1 MQMRLRNIG
10 GFKRVKRYVDH
21 KMGLLER
28 SDKSMSALY
37 GFMFSEQGN
46 ILFEETDGF
55 RIHRTTYGEA
65 QEEVERR
72 APHIRRI
79 VGAPDGSKVG
89 LYMENSPQWIV
100 AFWAILR
107 AGYCPLLLNTRF
119 SFAATEDILT
129 RYKVAAV
136 VTDGR
141 TFSVPSVQYADL
153 TGEAEP
159 CGGAFG
165 EEMYVLSSGTSS
177 VKLCAY
183 SGRELAGMIGNSR
196 YVLTR
201 NKRIKQHYRGELKLL
216 AFLPFSHIFGFVA
229 VYLWFGFFSRTFV
242 KLNDLAPQTILGTI
256 RRHRVTHI
264 FAVPLFWNTVYRR
277 ALAAIAER
285 GEKTQKRFK
294 KGLRLSALLGNTR
307 PGMRITARLFREVR
321 QNLFGESIRFMI
333 TGGSCISADVMKF
346 FNGIGYPLVNGYGMS
361 ETGITSVELSA
372 KRKQIVR
379 GSVGAPLP
387 SVRYHIGEGGRLFV
401 SGTTLARSVF
411 ENGVRLDI
419 QGGMYATADLA
430 VAKRGKYYLCGR
442 ADDLIVSVTGENLNP
457 VAVEEKLTPAAAR
470 ESCLAPREQ
479 ALPVFLVSVE
489 RSLPD
494 QTVRALVAEVKER
507 MARFGLSS
515 QIGGVCVVL
524 DPLIAADEFKLNRK
538 RIARAVADGTLTVWR
553 EGVRET
559 SDDGELTR
567 RVKGYFAVALGK
579 SADEIGT
586 DSDFFLDEGGASLE
600 YFALVTKLQEDF
612 SVPFSTDTGR
622 GATTVRAVVDY
633 LKERL

>member
-1 MQMRLRNIG
+1 MRLKNIG

-37 GFMFSEQGN
+37 GLMFSEREN
-46 ILFEETDGF
+46 VLFEETDGF
-55 RIHRTTYGEA
+55 RIRKTTYGEA
-65 QEEVERR
+65 QAEVEMR
-72 APHIRRI
+72 APHIRRL

-119 SFAATEDILT
+119 SAAATEDLLV

-136 VTDGR
+136 ITDGKA
-141 TFSVPSVQYADL
+141 FSVPSVLYSDL
-153 TGEAEP
+153 AGEAKP
-159 CGGAFG
+159 YSGTFG

-183 SGRELAGMIGNSR
+183 SGKELAEMIGNSR

-242 KLNDLAPQTILGTI
+242 KLNDLAPQTILNTI
-256 RRHRVTHI
+256 RLHRVTHI

-285 GEKTQKRFK
+285 GEKTQKRFQ
-294 KGLRLSALLGNTR
+294 KGLRLSAFLGNSR
-307 PGMRITARLFREVR
+307 LGGKLTARLFREVR

-333 TGGSCISADVMKF
+333 TGGSCISADVLKF

-387 SVRYHIGEGGRLFV
+387 TVRYRIGEDGRLFV
-401 SGTTLARSVF
+401 SGKTLARSVW
-411 ENGVRLDI
+411 ENGTRIDP
-419 QGGMYATADLA
+419 QNGMYATADLA
-430 VAKRGKYYLCGR
+430 AVKRGKYYLLGR

-457 VAVEEKLTPAAAR
+457 VAVEEALSAAPAR
-470 ESCLAPREQ
+470 ESCLVPRDQ

-489 RSLPD
+489 RSLSED
-494 QTVRALVAEVKER
+494 AVRALVEEVKER
-507 MARFGLSS
+507 MARAGLSQ
-515 QIGGVCVVL
+515 QIGGVCVTL

-538 RIARAVADGTLTVWR
+538 RIARAYADGTLSLWK
-553 EGVRET
+553 EGAKET

-567 RVKGYFAVALGK
+567 RVKAYFAVALGK
-579 SADEIGT
+579 RADEIGT
-586 DSDFFLDEGGASLE
+586 DTDFFLDEGGASLE
-600 YFALVTKLQEDF
+600 YFALITKLQEDF

-622 GATTVRAVVDY
+622 GATTVRTVVDY

>member
-1 MQMRLRNIG
+1 MRPKNLG
-10 GFKRVKRYVDH
+10 GFKRIKQYVDH
-21 KMGLLER
+21 KMELLGR

-37 GFMFSEQGN
+37 GLMFSEREN
-46 ILFEETDGF
+46 VLFEETDGF
-55 RIHRTTYGEA
+55 RIRKTTYGEA
-65 QEEVERR
+65 QEEVEAR
-72 APHIRRI
+72 APRLRRMI
-79 VGAPDGSKVG
+79 KAPDGSKVG
-89 LYMENSPQWIV
+89 LYMENSPQWII

-119 SFAATEDILT
+119 SDAATEDVLA
-129 RYKVAAV
+129 RYGAAAV
-136 VTDGR
+136 VTDGKA
-141 TFSVPSVQYADL
+141 FSVPSVRYADL
-153 TGEAEP
+153 TGEGEP
-159 CGGAFG
+159 YDGFG

-177 VKLCAY
+177 VKLCVY
-183 SGRELAGMIGNSR
+183 SGKELAEMIGNSR

-216 AFLPFSHIFGFVA
+216 AFLPFYHIFGFVA

-242 KLNDLAPQTILGTI
+242 KLNDLAPQTILNTI
-256 RRHRVTHI
+256 RLHRVTHI

-285 GEKTQKRFK
+285 GEATQKRFE

-307 PGMRITARLFREVR
+307 LGMKITARLFREVR

-346 FNGIGYPLVNGYGMS
+346 FNGVGYPLVNGYGMS
-361 ETGITSVELSA
+361 ETGITSVELSGR
-372 KRKQIVR
+372 RKQIVR

-387 SVRYHIGEGGRLFV
+387 TVRYRIGEGGRLFV
-401 SGTTLARSVF
+401 AGTTLARSVW
-411 ENGVRLDI
+411 ENGVRVNLKD
-419 QGGMYATADLA
+419 GMYETADLA
-430 VAKRGKYYLCGR
+430 AVKRGKYYLLGR

-457 VAVEEKLTPAAAR
+457 VAVEEELAPAAAR
-470 ESCLAPREQ
+470 GSCLVPRDQ

-494 QTVRALVAEVKER
+494 RAVAELVGEVKER
-507 MARFGLSS
+507 MKRSGLAP
-515 QIGGVCVVL
+515 QIGGVCVVT
-524 DPLIAADEFKLNRK
+524 DPLIGRDEFKLNRK
-538 RIARAVADGTLTVWR
+538 RIARDYADGAFTIWK
-553 EGVRET
+553 EGAKDP

-567 RVKGYFAVALGK
+567 RIKAYFAVALGK
-579 SADEIGT
+579 NADEIGT
-586 DSDFFLDEGGASLE
+586 DTDFFLDEGGASLE

-622 GATTVRAVVDY
+622 GPTTVRTVVDY